1 MWNSTYGSKLSVP
14 YNEVGSHRAIIY
26 KSGEKEGKRI
36 GLLILI
42 KSYGKRPNNKIK
54 SLGSIK

>member
-14 YNEVGSHRAIIY
+14 YNEVGSHRAIIIY

-42 KSYGKRPNNKIK
+42 KSYRKRPNNKI
-54 SLGSIK
+54 